1 MKKLILLII
10 IAAAVYLLWGNIN
23 KEGVKEKFQQL
34 EQKGENLLHKGEKDV
49 SNATRK

>member
-23 KEGVKEKFQQL
+23 KEGVKEKAN
-34 EQKGENLLHKGEKDV
+34 KAGEVITEEVKEIKD
-49 SNATRK
+49 KF